1 MVVRGIRKNLN
12 NDPEAQKASVEA
24 AELQRQAA
32 LDELRHWYSVC
43 WYNAKGGVWVE
54 VEAISLE
61 FDRPMVREVRFSFH
75 TTKPVRKVSTWGVK
89 IRDTDEFFVFE
100 SGFVADG
107 LNHALWISGGNWIH
121 NRRFRELR
129 QEFDRNQSKYKI
141 HTKLV
146 TNINALP
153 ALFWELYRLKIS
165 IPQIQEA
172 YHQYLNDVEG

>member
-121 NRRFRELR
+121 ARRFRELR